1 MGKTQKRCV
10 SLQQIMKP
18 TLQLTQNH
26 YESYMYHELVTC
38 YSPLTGT
45 REQNLLECH
54 LVLDWLTVFAVPQFV
69 SEEPFVAA
77 LIKEQ
82 FCHLVPLKS
91 FFLNEDAVNN
101 FSSK

>member
-1 MGKTQKRCV
+1 
-10 SLQQIMKP
+10 MKP
-18 TLQLTQNH
+18 TLQLTQNY

-54 LVLDWLTVFAVPQFV
+54 LVLDWLIVFAVPQFV
-69 SEEPFVAA
+69 SKEPFVAA

-91 FFLNEDAVNN
+91 YKVIPKFPKITVVNFKGMMMLIKN
-101 FSSK
+101 N